1 MFVMTIDQRGSRKGA
16 DLVPELLAGLRDI
29 PVVLPFERS
38 VGDEIQGVLDDPRS
52 VVEVAMRALRT
63 GHWYVGIGIGPVGLP
78 LPASPREGSGAAF
91 VLARRAV
98 DRAKKAGERVP
109 LSVQAEEMVESRGAG
124 TPGTDPG
131 GFRGGHAAA
140 AEAVLV
146 LVGGLVRRRT
156 VAEWRVLDALNEA
169 GSGRQIDAAK
179 ALDISPQAVSKAI
192 LRSGRQEEQAGRG
205 AAELLLAHADRRFR
219 PARPGVQAGVRP
231 VAAGLSARLATLGTE
246 LEDE

>member
-38 VGDEIQGVLDDPRS
+38 VGDEIQSVLDDPGS
-52 VVEVAMRALRT
+52 VVEAAMRALRT
-63 GHWYVGIGIGPVGLP
+63 GHWYVGIGIGPVDFP
-78 LPASPREGSGAAF
+78 LPASPREGSGSAF
-91 VLARRAV
+91 ILARHAV

-109 LSVQAEEMVESRGAG
+109 LSVRAEEAVELRGAG
-124 TPGTDPG
+124 TARTYPVGL
-131 GFRGGHAAA
+131 RGGHAAA

-156 VAEWRVLDALNEA
+156 LAEWRVLDALNQA
-169 GSGRQIDAAK
+169 DSGRQIDVAK

-192 LRSGRQEEQAGRG
+192 LRSGWQEEQGGRA
-205 AAELLLAHADRRFR
+205 AAELLLAHADHQPIR
-219 PARPGVQAGVRP
+219 
-231 VAAGLSARLATLGTE
+231 
-246 LEDE
+246 